1 MTRRTFPM
9 KADTMVGD
17 GGNVTIYERPDSSR
31 YALDKKGHG
40 YECDADTPIFG
51 RARFDAREIATGT
64 WKGSRSE
71 IQVIV
76 VPDAPMSQPRRVR
89 HAASTRR

>member
-1 MTRRTFPM
+1 MTPRTFPM
-9 KADTMVGD
+9 QADRVIGD
-17 GGNVTIYERPDSSR
+17 GGNVTVYERPDSSR

-40 YECDADTPIFG
+40 QECEADMPIFG
-51 RARFDAREIATGT
+51 RARFDARKIASGT

-71 IQVIV
+71 HQVIV